1 MKVTKWST
9 PSENCNV
16 SEPQTDQTNAVE
28 TGPVDASG
36 ESASGAIESPKL
48 APAQDVEAKPD
59 AAKPDADKSG
69 AAKSGA
75 AKLDETKTDM
85 PKAELTDVPG
95 RMMIMSPARGDDWHS
110 KSWQDKSWQDSSRH
124 GRSWDEAA
132 NEPEAD
138 AVASG
143 ILGKRR
149 MSALAAIVAL
159 AAMTG
164 AVGGALATAGLG
176 HLVGG
181 DSSRAAIVQ
190 ARALEESIMRID
202 ADVAAL
208 KISAERAGRQNV
220 SQFSKT
226 SDRLDRIEKAQAEP
240 AAKLAKLSDAVEK
253 LRVAPAPPTPPTPPA
268 APVASA
274 PAKEITGS
282 VSTPPAA
289 PVPMPAPKPE
299 IARLP
304 TLEGWVLLD
313 VANGGAT
320 IEGRNGMFE
329 VYAGDPVP
337 GLGRIDAVRKQD
349 GRWVVVTTKG
359 LIVAR

>member
-1 MKVTKWST
+1 M
-9 PSENCNV
+9 SEQ
-16 SEPQTDQTNAVE
+16 QTDQTHAAE
-28 TGPVDASG
+28 TGPVDSTS
-36 ESASGAIESPKL
+36 ESASAAIESPQL
-48 APAQDVEAKPD
+48 APAQNGEAE
-59 AAKPDADKSG
+59 
-69 AAKSGA
+69 A
-75 AKLDETKTDM
+75 AKLDDTK
-85 PKAELTDVPG
+85 PAAPHYVPG
-95 RMMIMSPARGDDWHS
+95 KIMIMSPARGDDWQN
-110 KSWQDKSWQDSSRH
+110 KSWQNKSWD
-124 GRSWDEAA
+124 GAA
-132 NEPEAD
+132 NDPEPDSA
-138 AVASG
+138 AAAGV
-143 ILGKRR
+143 LGKRR
-149 MSALAAIVAL
+149 MSALAAVVAL
-159 AAMTG
+159 AAVTG
-164 AVGGALATAGLG
+164 ALGGALATAGIG
-176 HLVGG
+176 HLIGG
-181 DSSRAAIVQ
+181 DGNRAAIAQ
-190 ARALEESIMRID
+190 AHALEESVMRID

-253 LRVAPAPPTPPTPPA
+253 LRVTPPAPPSPPA

-282 VSTPPAA
+282 VSAPPAA
-289 PVPMPAPKPE
+289 PVPIPAPKPE

-304 TLEGWVLLD
+304 TLDGWVLLD

-337 GLGRIDAVRKQD
+337 GIGRIDAIRKQD

>member
-1 MKVTKWST
+1 M
-9 PSENCNV
+9 SEQ
-16 SEPQTDQTNAVE
+16 QTDQTDAAE
-28 TGPVDASG
+28 IGPVDATS
-36 ESASGAIESPKL
+36 ESASGAIESPQL
-48 APAQDVEAKPD
+48 APAQDVEAKLD
-59 AAKPDADKSG
+59 AAKSDATKSD
-69 AAKSGA
+69 A
-75 AKLDETKTDM
+75 AKLDATKSDVSKSHTAKPDDTKPDV

-95 RMMIMSPARGDDWHS
+95 RMMIMSPARGDDWQN
-110 KSWQDKSWQDSSRH
+110 KSWQEKSWQDSSRH
-124 GRSWDEAA
+124 SRSWDDAA
-132 NEPEAD
+132 NEPKAD
-138 AVASG
+138 AAASG
-143 ILGKRR
+143 VPGKRR

-159 AAMTG
+159 AAVTG
-164 AVGGALATAGLG
+164 AIAGALATAGLG
-176 HLVGG
+176 HMLGG
-181 DSSRAAIVQ
+181 DGSRAAITQ
-190 ARALEESIMRID
+190 ARTLEESIMRID

-226 SDRLDRIEKAQAEP
+226 SDRLDRIEKAQVEP
-240 AAKLAKLSDAVEK
+240 AAKLAKLSDAVDK
-253 LRVAPAPPTPPTPPA
+253 LRVTPPAPPTTPA

-282 VSTPPAA
+282 VSAPQAA
-289 PVPMPAPKPE
+289 PVPMPVPKPE

-304 TLEGWVLLD
+304 TLDGWVLLD

-337 GLGRIDAVRKQD
+337 GIGRIDAIRKQD

>member
-1 MKVTKWST
+1 M
-9 PSENCNV
+9 SEQ
-16 SEPQTDQTNAVE
+16 QTDQTDTAKI
-28 TGPVDASG
+28 GPVDSTS
-36 ESASGAIESPKL
+36 ESAAIAIDSPQL
-48 APAQDVEAKPD
+48 APTQDVEAKSD
-59 AAKPDADKSG
+59 A
-69 AAKSGA
+69 
-75 AKLDETKTDM
+75 
-85 PKAELTDVPG
+85 PKAAPPHVPG
-95 RMMIMSPARGDDWHS
+95 KIMIMSPARGDDWQNKS
-110 KSWQDKSWQDSSRH
+110 RQNKSWQNT
-124 GRSWDEAA
+124 SWDEDA
-132 NEPEAD
+132 NEPKSD
-138 AVASG
+138 AAVSDPA
-143 ILGKRR
+143 GKRR
-149 MSALAAIVAL
+149 MSAIAAVIAL
-159 AAMTG
+159 AAVTG
-164 AVGGALATAGLG
+164 AIGGALATAGLG
-176 HLVGG
+176 HLFGG
-181 DSSRAAIVQ
+181 DGNRAAIMQ

-268 APVASA
+268 APVASV

-282 VSTPPAA
+282 VSAPPAA
-289 PVPMPAPKPE
+289 PVPMPAPRPE

-304 TLEGWVLLD
+304 TLDGWVLLD

-329 VYAGDPVP
+329 IYAGDPVP
-337 GLGRIDAVRKQD
+337 GLGRIDAIRKQD